1 MYSVRTATGAAR
13 DISRV
18 RRCPEGSC
26 PLQRLR
32 QRSRPLNSQAS
43 HTSDLVVRPRQ
54 RLKSIAMLHQASV
67 YHKSMLDAEEWKKK
81 MRATDVW
88 QQLRDQRLPRQLDAG
103 EWDAAVTE
111 LEAATRGLVSTEAEA
126 EAARAALR
134 EALRRAKAAEAVAAA
149 QRQAVLPAEQ
159 QEAEVVRLVHAAAN
173 SLTSLMAARAARK
186 EAAELREQTEQ
197 LQNERLHMQ
206 QQIEQLQRASL
217 ARKFSPRTDSKS
229 SAVQEHIGE
238 QHSNR
243 GSAIEPCSLSDAFAA
258 VLLDEQH
265 VPAVHMPVA
274 SWPCGGGEG
283 TAGAAPTALAEG
295 SSGVSKA
302 DASASCPHVTRSL
315 LWAAESEASTEAP
328 SDYELVRS
336 QTAVPRLAATRVQAN
351 WRGAKVRLTAI

>member
-1 MYSVRTATGAAR
+1 MLVPTAAPATALTIA
-13 DISRV
+13 
-18 RRCPEGSC
+18 
-26 PLQRLR
+26 
-32 QRSRPLNSQAS
+32 NAAS

-67 YHKSMLDAEEWKKK
+67 YHKSMLDAEWKKK

-197 LQNERLHMQ
+197 LQNERLQMQ

-274 SWPCGGGEG
+274 SWPCSGGEG
-283 TAGAAPTALAEG
+283 TSAAAPTALAEG
-295 SSGVSKA
+295 SSSVSKA
-302 DASASCPHVTRSL
+302 DASASSCPRDTRSPR
-315 LWAAESEASTEAP
+315 WAAESEASTEAP

-351 WRGAKVRLTAI
+351 WRGAKMRRTAI

>member
-1 MYSVRTATGAAR
+1 MLVPTAAPATALTIA
-13 DISRV
+13 
-18 RRCPEGSC
+18 
-26 PLQRLR
+26 
-32 QRSRPLNSQAS
+32 NAAS

-67 YHKSMLDAEEWKKK
+67 YHKSMLDAEWKKK

-159 QEAEVVRLVHAAAN
+159 QEAEVVRLVHTAAS
-173 SLTSLMAARAARK
+173 SLTSLMVARAARK

-197 LQNERLHMQ
+197 LQNERLQMQ
-206 QQIEQLQRASL
+206 QQMEQLQRASL

-229 SAVQEHIGE
+229 SAAQEHVVE
-238 QHSNR
+238 QHHAQ
-243 GSAIEPCSLSDAFAA
+243 GTAIEPCSLSDAFAA

-274 SWPCGGGEG
+274 SWPCSGGEG
-283 TAGAAPTALAEG
+283 TQLQRPLRWRRAAAVSARQTPPPPRAHAIREARGGLLNQKPPRKLPRTTSWCAHRQRCLVSRRHASRPTGEARRCGAPPF
-295 SSGVSKA
+295 
-302 DASASCPHVTRSL
+302 DVTRIFSR
-315 LWAAESEASTEAP
+315 ARYT
-328 SDYELVRS
+328 
-336 QTAVPRLAATRVQAN
+336 QRVHGHN
-351 WRGAKVRLTAI
+351 NL